1 MPRRIPA
8 GEAISRFEAPRGE
21 LFYYVKS
28 NGTDMPERVKIR
40 TPSIC
45 NWISVIVKAVGSQL
59 ADVPPLLAGIDPCFS
74 CNDRMITINR
84 PGRGH
89 QTLTWEDLRRQAAS
103 HTRRGTLCV
112 R

>member
-1 MPRRIPA
+1 MIKMWIKALKVIPRISKKEWDDLDIISRWLVASRAAVFIMTATA

-59 ADVPPLLAGIDPCFS
+59 TCAAAP
-74 CNDRMITINR
+74 
-84 PGRGH
+84 
-89 QTLTWEDLRRQAAS
+89 AAS
-103 HTRRGTLCV
+103 SRAV
-112 R
+112 